1 METKDSSII
10 IVNSGQGSD
19 QGSANNQSSAN
30 LSFTAGASWI
40 VNVKTDLIIKNT
52 LIRPDGFSSIIFENV
67 GEDPCNIMDSCP
79 INPETFT
86 RVVLNSTGI
95 SCDTERSPI
104 RAIIRS
110 SKLDGFTSK
119 INESAS

>member
-79 INPETFT
+79 INPENKA
-86 RVVLNSTGI
+86 REWLNRPGEILTTQI
-95 SCDTERSPI
+95 PVIFEN
-104 RAIIRS
+104 
-110 SKLDGFTSK
+110 K
-119 INESAS
+119 SADKRLLVTKVYYLKP